1 MGLQILCSSCP
12 KLILDKGVN
21 QDYCK
26 VFYHSTVCSI
36 ASHRVQVG
44 FVKSHILSC
53 LKMTIQ
59 LSLYTLLKALPAGM
73 MQEWITLTELS
84 QKRPEL
90 KGVKHM
96 KAMNDGSHIPEST
109 IISVRDLQT
118 LLYRFVLRPRRIN
131 RLAYPFSSFSVIF
144 SSSAYVA
151 KFGKTLHCSW
161 ARNRFR
167 SQSEYIWN
175 YQYNNF
181 RCRNINENI
190 SRFKLSQLTAS
201 LISLPIWWQQNVIN
215 ITIFI
220 LRWKI
225 YLCNKRSKET
235 HLQLILSYYSFR
247 KRTKRYL

>member
-1 MGLQILCSSCP
+1 
-12 KLILDKGVN
+12 
-21 QDYCK
+21 
-26 VFYHSTVCSI
+26 
-36 ASHRVQVG
+36 
-44 FVKSHILSC
+44 
-53 LKMTIQ
+53 
-59 LSLYTLLKALPAGM
+59 M

-131 RLAYPFSSFSVIF
+131 RLGYPFSSFPVIF
-144 SSSAYVA
+144 SSSAYMA

-190 SRFKLSQLTAS
+190 SRLKIFPTYSFIDIAN
-201 LISLPIWWQQNVIN
+201 ICWWHQQNVIN

-225 YLCNKRSKET
+225 YLCNEWSKAT
-235 HLQLILSYYSFR
+235 YLQLILSYYSFR
-247 KRTKRYL
+247 KRTKRYM